1 MLINCKGKLVDL
13 SHPKIMGILNVT
25 PDSFFEDSRSSK
37 LDDVLRKVEKML
49 SEGADFID
57 VGGMST
63 RPDAIEI
70 SEDEELKRVIPV
82 MEVLIREFPE
92 LLISIDTYRSRVV
105 KEAVGAGAAI
115 VNDISAGNLDAE
127 MFQTISELHVPYIL
141 MHMQGAP
148 QTMQKNPQYENITL
162 EINQFFANK
171 VLELRE
177 LGINDVIL
185 DPGFGFGKTIEHNYE
200 LFQSL
205 NMIGFGDFPILVG
218 ISRKSMITKFLN
230 ISNKEALNGTTVLN
244 ALALERGA
252 KILRVHD
259 VKEAKETV
267 KIWEQIQFK

>member
-49 SEGADFID
+49 PEGADFID

>member
-63 RPDAIEI
+63 RPGAIEI

-82 MEVLIREFPE
+82 MEVLISEFPE
-92 LLISIDTYRSRVV
+92 LLISIDTYRSSVA
-105 KEAVGAGAAI
+105 KEAVKAGVAI
-115 VNDISAGNLDAE
+115 VNDISGGNLDVE
-127 MFQTISELHVPYIL
+127 MFQTIAELQVPYIL
-141 MHMQGAP
+141 MHMQGTP

-177 LGINDVIL
+177 LGVNDIIL

-218 ISRKSMITKFLN
+218 ISRKSMITKLLN

-259 VKEAKETV
+259 AKGAKETV
-267 KIWEQIQFK
+267 KIWEQIQF